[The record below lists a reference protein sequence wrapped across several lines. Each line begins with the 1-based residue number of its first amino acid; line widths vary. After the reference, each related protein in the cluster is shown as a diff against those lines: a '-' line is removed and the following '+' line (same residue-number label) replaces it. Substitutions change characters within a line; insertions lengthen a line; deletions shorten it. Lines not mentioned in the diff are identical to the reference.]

1 MSSPAEPLPPL
12 PVSQCT
18 VCGTDVETDTARCP
32 SCGLTRPAARGSQ
45 VLGRS
50 GFWMLGLVLLVLY
63 VTVLV
68 IVVTAH

>member
-1 MSSPAEPLPPL
+1 MSSPAEPL

-32 SCGLTRPAARGSQ
+32 SCGLARPAARGSQ

-50 GFWMLGLVLLVLY
+50 GFWMLGLVLLALY
-63 VTVLV
+63 AAVFV